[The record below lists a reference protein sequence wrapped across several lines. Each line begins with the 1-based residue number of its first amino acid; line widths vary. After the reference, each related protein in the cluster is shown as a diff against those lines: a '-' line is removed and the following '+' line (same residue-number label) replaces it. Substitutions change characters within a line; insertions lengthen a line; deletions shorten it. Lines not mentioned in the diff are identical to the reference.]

1 MEKNQ
6 NTKKRYTIQ
15 DIADAVGVSKATVSY
30 VLNDKPGARVSDQT
44 RSRIL
49 HVANLYNYAPNLRA
63 KYLAAPLDNPVG
75 LAFGDTQPWM
85 ETAYAPLVHAL
96 VRQLN
101 AAGRQVMLFHVDDL
115 AAAQTDYPVDALVA
129 VNLSQTA
136 IRSLSGRLFVPFVLV
151 DAFTEDSLFYAF
163 SVDIR
168 ALRERIQAEHPGRRT
183 VFVCG
188 SYGNALYRRYLAE
201 TVGWDNLCFYEGPEA
216 LREFLD
222 EAGKDCL
229 PVFFGAAGALV
240 AAGWGLNGAACVVV
254 DETVLPVFPKTW
266 KVYRTSAQEMAR
278 AVVRLLEDLT
288 NRREER
294 YPSAHQLLVSPLGD

>member
-75 LAFGDTQPWM
+75 LAFGGAQPWM

-96 VRQLN
+96 VRRLN
-101 AAGRQVMLFHVDDL
+101 AAGRQVMLFHADDL
-115 AAAQTDYPVDALVA
+115 AAAQTNYPVDALVA

-163 SVDIR
+163 SVDVK

-188 SYGNALYRRYLAE
+188 PYENALYRRYLAE
-201 TVGWDNLCFYEGPEA
+201 TVGEDNLCFYEGPGA

-222 EAGKDCL
+222 GAGKDCL
-229 PVFFGAAGALV
+229 PVFLGAAGALV
-240 AAGWGLNGAACVVV
+240 AAGWGLNGAACVVA
-254 DETVLPVFPKTW
+254 DETVLPVFPKAW
-266 KVYRTSAQEMAR
+266 KVYRTSAQKMAR
-278 AVVRLLEDLT
+278 EVVRLLEDLT
-288 NRREER
+288 GRREER
-294 YPSAHQLLVSPLGD
+294 YPSAHRLLVSPLED